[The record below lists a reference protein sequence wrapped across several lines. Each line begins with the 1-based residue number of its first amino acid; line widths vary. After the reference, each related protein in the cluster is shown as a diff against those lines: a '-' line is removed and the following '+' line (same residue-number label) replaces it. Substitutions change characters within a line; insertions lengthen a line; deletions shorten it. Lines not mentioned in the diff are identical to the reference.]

1 MTKEFIP
8 DAEFETTPE
17 YPTVFGITLTPPV
30 SGVLIALLG
39 VAAAAYL
46 GVNFVL
52 PTWDEYQVLKED
64 VAKKEGE
71 IAQQEETLKKV
82 EQVKAELA
90 AAQQRQEDV
99 LALFANEQT
108 LDTLLYDLNQ
118 LITRRNAGV
127 LAATRNKLRNCPA
140 WVRSQF
146 TDLRRTQ
153 NFEERVGPLV
163 SRADLQLFQPD
174 PKASG
179 IVNDGSLGTNLNNKL
194 KRQIVNVRFEGNFSQ
209 TQSILRSIERLQP
222 LLVISDFQS
231 SLGSQQQSGSGQPGG
246 LYQIENGRVR
256 FLTNC
261 QPETTIT
268 TTFKLQALLPL
279 TPEERAAVA
288 PQPSPS
294 PSPTQ

>member
-1 MTKEFIP
+1 MTKDFIP
-8 DAEFETTPE
+8 DAEFETTPQ

-46 GVNFVL
+46 GTNFVL
-52 PTWDEYQVLKED
+52 PTWDQYQVLKAD
-64 VAKKEGE
+64 VEKKEGE
-71 IAQQEETLKKV
+71 IAQQEATLQKI
-82 EQVKAELA
+82 EQVKAELE

-118 LITRRNAGV
+118 LISRRNAGV
-127 LAATRNKLRNCPA
+127 LAATRNKLRNCPG

-174 PKASG
+174 PQSSG
-179 IVNDGSLGTNLNNKL
+179 IVSDSSLGTNLNNKL

-231 SLGSQQQSGSGQPGG
+231 TLGQQQSGSGQPGG

-279 TPEERAAVA
+279 TPEERAAA
-288 PQPSPS
+288 NPQPSPS
-294 PSPTQ
+294 PSP